1 MAYTPGGSYGIETD
15 GAFIQLFSGSPATN
29 TRWFGDPRAT
39 VISYRGGGRSN
50 TGVPGVSRQTFDQA
64 EEHAIAEAT
73 RNAQRGSGA
82 MVTTAPGPGGTSLRS
97 SVSMG
102 APITASPGGVTLS
115 EAPVRVGS
123 SIAQPQK
130 IYDVEPNIPATA
142 AQAGVHGTVILE
154 IIIGADGAVSSTKV
168 LRSIPMLDQAALD
181 AVRRWRY
188 RPTLINGQPVPVI
201 MTVTVNF
208 P

>member
-102 APITASPGGVTLS
+102 APITASPGGVTL
-115 EAPVRVGS
+115 
-123 SIAQPQK
+123 
-130 IYDVEPNIPATA
+130 
-142 AQAGVHGTVILE
+142 
-154 IIIGADGAVSSTKV
+154 
-168 LRSIPMLDQAALD
+168 
-181 AVRRWRY
+181 
-188 RPTLINGQPVPVI
+188 
-201 MTVTVNF
+201 
-208 P
+208 